1 MTFRSR
7 FQRAVRRRRGTRKAG
22 RGALRTDLPAAP
34 AGRTRFAAK
43 AAVAI
48 ASAILAAAWLVTT
61 PAGASA
67 APAPGAKAGGHHAM
81 APPRLPHRSV
91 ASILRAD
98 GRLRAGVSGS
108 FSPKGYRMVLGRHGA
123 PRFVRTGAAA
133 AGDTSWDDRFG
144 LPGVQNGIEV
154 SQVNAIAVVGSDVY
168 VGGIFTFAGDAP
180 HSYVA
185 EWDGQ
190 AWQNLS
196 GGVSGAPSG
205 ESPEVDALA
214 VSGTTLYVGGIF
226 TTAHNGATA
235 VTVHDVAAWNTQT
248 STWSALGAGIAA
260 GTTCSFCVVR
270 VDAFAVSGT
279 SVFAAGEFGKAG
291 TVAANSIALW
301 NGSAWSAL
309 GKGLYSC
316 TACSPVQAGDV
327 TSLALSGTTLYAG
340 GTFDHAGAVAAS
352 NVASWNT
359 GSSAWSALGSGVV
372 AGFEGG
378 VFALALNGT
387 SLIVGGDFTK
397 AGSVAVNSLAVWS
410 GSAWSALDGANSG
423 VTIGAATSGEEGQVL
438 ALLVSGTTLY
448 VGGNF
453 DHLQPGAVPTKGGLA
468 SFSLGTP
475 AWTVLPMEQA
485 TATVNS
491 FAAGPASGTYV
502 GGSFDTGGPLV
513 SGPYLDNIGLLTGST
528 WTALGQGVTYG
539 ENGHGFGI
547 VLAHGTAGE
556 YLGGWFNQTGSVQ
569 TNGISLWNGTT
580 WKSLGSGIAGGSGAT
595 GPMVFA
601 IAVNNSQVFIG
612 GDFSSVNGVKASNI
626 AVYSGGTWHAVGG
639 GTDAPVETLAI
650 NGGYVYA
657 GGGFST
663 AGGASTGAPVARWK
677 LGTAFT
683 SKAGWS
689 ALGPLFGG
697 GDVTSIAFDGQ
708 EVFLGGDIFDCV
720 VNSPCD
726 NGTSTGTV
734 PCETASGYDINGL
747 IMWDTQD
754 PGTWF
759 YPFGCGVTV
768 GSGATA
774 NPGDV
779 NSLLLVGKTLYIGGF
794 FDHAGI
800 TGASPNQVAA
810 MNIAGLNLTV
820 LDQTKTKWSKLG
832 TGVGNDNNGD
842 QVASLTTAGN
852 VLYAGGA
859 FSTAGGVAA
868 TGVAQWNLTTPA
880 WTALGSGLSCVSDD
894 CTSTY
899 ANAVDAAPSGIY
911 VAGNFGIAGVQGSD
925 NFALWHPPA
934 GS

>member
-1 MTFRSR
+1 MPVRSG
-7 FQRAVRRRRGTRKAG
+7 FQRAFHRHRRGEAGRDVPRMDLVPAPVRRI
-22 RGALRTDLPAAP
+22 
-34 AGRTRFAAK
+34 RFAAK
-43 AAVAI
+43 ALVAVLG
-48 ASAILAAAWLVTT
+48 AILAAAWLVTT
-61 PAGASA
+61 PAGASVTA
-67 APAPGAKAGGHHAM
+67 APGSARGGHQAV
-81 APPRLPHRSV
+81 ASPRLPHRSV

-98 GRLRAGVSGS
+98 GSLRPGAHGS
-108 FSPKGYRMVLGRHGA
+108 FSPKGYRMVLGHHGA
-123 PRFVRTGAAA
+123 PRFVRAGVAA

-144 LPGVQNGIEV
+144 LPGVQNGIEAT
-154 SQVNAIAVVGSDVY
+154 QVNAIAVNGSDVY
-168 VGGIFTFAGDAP
+168 VGGIFTSAGDAP

-235 VTVHDVAAWNTQT
+235 VTVDDVAAWNTQT
-248 STWSALGAGIAA
+248 SAWSALGTGVAA
-260 GTTCSFCVVR
+260 GTTCGFCVVK

-279 SVFAAGEFGKAG
+279 SVFAAGSFGKAG

-316 TACSPVQAGDV
+316 NICSPVQAGTV

-340 GTFDHAGAVAAS
+340 GTFDHAGTVAAN

-359 GSSAWSALGSGVV
+359 GSAAWSALGSGVV

-410 GSAWSALDGANSG
+410 GSAWSALDGAKSG
-423 VTIGAATSGEEGQVL
+423 VTIGTAASGAEGQVL

-453 DHLQPGAVPTKGGLA
+453 DHLQPGAVATKGGLA
-468 SFSLGTP
+468 SFSLSTP
-475 AWTVLPMEQA
+475 AWTVLPMAQA

-491 FAAGPASGTYV
+491 FAAGPGSGTYV

-513 SGPYLDNIGLLTGST
+513 SGLYLDNIGLLTGST
-528 WTALGQGVTYG
+528 WTALGQGVTNG
-539 ENGHGFGI
+539 ENGRGFGI
-547 VLAHGTAGE
+547 ALAHGTAGE
-556 YLGGWFNQTGSVQ
+556 YLGGSFDQTGSVL
-569 TNGISLWNGTT
+569 TNGVSLWNGTT

-601 IAVNNSQVFIG
+601 IAVNNTQVFIG
-612 GDFSSVNGVKASNI
+612 GDFSSVNGVAAKNI

-639 GTDAPVETLAI
+639 GTDSAVESLAI

-657 GGGFST
+657 GGGFSQ
-663 AGGASTGAPVARWK
+663 AGGANTGAPVARWK

-697 GDVTSIAFDGQ
+697 GDVTSIAFDGP
-708 EVFLGGDIFDCV
+708 EVFLGGNLLDCV

-726 NGTSTGTV
+726 NGTTTGTT

-747 IMWDTQD
+747 IMWDTTT
-754 PGTWF
+754 PGTWY

-768 GSGATA
+768 SSGATA
-774 NPGDV
+774 TPGTV
-779 NSLLLVGKTLYIGGF
+779 NSLLLVGKTLYVGGY
-794 FDHAGI
+794 FDHVGI
-800 TGASPNQVAA
+800 TGVSPNQVAA
-810 MNIAGLNLTV
+810 MNIASLNLTV

-852 VLYAGGA
+852 LLYAGGA

-880 WTALGSGLSCVSDD
+880 WSALGSGLSCVSDD

-934 GS
+934 G

>member
-1 MTFRSR
+1 MNLVP
-7 FQRAVRRRRGTRKAG
+7 APVRRI
-22 RGALRTDLPAAP
+22 
-34 AGRTRFAAK
+34 RFAAK
-43 AAVAI
+43 AVVA
-48 ASAILAAAWLVTT
+48 ALAAVLAAGWLVTA
-61 PAGASA
+61 PAGASVTA
-67 APAPGAKAGGHHAM
+67 APGSARGGHQAV
-81 APPRLPHRSV
+81 ASPRLAHRSV

-98 GRLRAGVSGS
+98 GSLRPGAHGS
-108 FSPKGYRMVLGRHGA
+108 FSPKGYRMVLGHHGA
-123 PRFVRTGAAA
+123 PRFVRTGVAA

-144 LPGVQNGIEV
+144 LPGVQNGIEAT
-154 SQVNAIAVVGSDVY
+154 QVNAIAVNGSDVY

-235 VTVHDVAAWNTQT
+235 VTVNNVAAWNTQT
-248 STWSALGAGIAA
+248 SAWSALGTGVVA
-260 GTTCSFCVVR
+260 GTTCGFCVVK

-279 SVFAAGEFGKAG
+279 SVFAAGSFGKAG

-316 TACSPVQAGDV
+316 NICSPVQAGTV

-340 GTFDHAGAVAAS
+340 GTFDHAGTVAAN

-359 GSSAWSALGSGVV
+359 GSAAWSALGSGVV

-423 VTIGAATSGEEGQVL
+423 VTIGTAASGAEGQVL

-453 DHLQPGAVPTKGGLA
+453 DHLQPGAVATKGGLA
-468 SFSLGTP
+468 SFNLSTP
-475 AWTVLPMEQA
+475 AWTVLPIAQA

-491 FAAGPASGTYV
+491 FAAGPGSGTYV

-513 SGPYLDNIGLLTGST
+513 SGLYLDNIGLLTGST
-528 WTALGQGVTYG
+528 WTALGQGVTNG
-539 ENGHGFGI
+539 ENGRGFGI
-547 VLAHGTAGE
+547 ALAHGTAGE
-556 YLGGWFNQTGSVQ
+556 YLGGSFDQTGSVQ
-569 TNGISLWNGTT
+569 TNGVSLWNGTT
-580 WKSLGSGIAGGSGAT
+580 WKSLGRGIAGGSGVA
-595 GPMVFA
+595 GPFVYA
-601 IAVNNSQVFIG
+601 IAVNNTQVFIG
-612 GDFSSVNGVKASNI
+612 GDFSSVNGVAAKNI

-639 GTDAPVETLAI
+639 GTDSAVESLAI

-697 GDVTSIAFDGQ
+697 GDVTSIAFDGP
-708 EVFLGGDIFDCV
+708 EVFLGGNLLDCV

-726 NGTSTGTV
+726 NGTTTGTT

-747 IMWDTQD
+747 IMWDTAT
-754 PGTWF
+754 PGTWY

-774 NPGDV
+774 TPGTV
-779 NSLLLVGKTLYIGGF
+779 NSLLLVGKTLYVGGY

-800 TGASPNQVAA
+800 TGVSPNQVTA
-810 MNIAGLNLTV
+810 MNIASLNLTV
-820 LDQTKTKWSKLG
+820 LDQNKTKWSKLG

-880 WTALGSGLSCVSDD
+880 WSALGSGLSCVSDD

-934 GS
+934 G

>member
-1 MTFRSR
+1 MSQRSKP
-7 FQRAVRRRRGTRKAG
+7 FV
-22 RGALRTDLPAAP
+22 PAAVL
-34 AGRTRFAAK
+34 
-43 AAVAI
+43 AAV
-48 ASAILAAAWLVTT
+48 LATIWLVMV
-61 PAGASA
+61 PAGAGLA
-67 APAPGAKAGGHHAM
+67 ATPGNGHRAV
-81 APPRLPHRSV
+81 AAPRLPHRSL
-91 ASILRAD
+91 ASILRSD
-98 GRLRAGVSGS
+98 GTLRTKGGSGN
-108 FSPKGYRMVLGRHGA
+108 FDPAGYRMVLGRHGA
-123 PRFVRTGAAA
+123 PRFVRTAAAA

-144 LPGVQNGIEV
+144 LPGVQDG
-154 SQVNAIAVVGSDVY
+154 QVNAIAVAGSDVY
-168 VGGIFTFAGDAP
+168 VGGTFTFAGDAP

-205 ESPEVDALA
+205 ETPEVDALA
-214 VSGTTLYVGGIF
+214 LNGTTLYVGGIF
-226 TTAHNGATA
+226 TTARNGSTA

-260 GTTCSFCVVR
+260 GSTCSFCVVR
-270 VDAFAVSGT
+270 VDAFALSGAG
-279 SVFAAGEFGKAG
+279 VYAAGEFGKAG

-327 TSLALSGTTLYAG
+327 TALAVSGTTLYAG
-340 GTFDHAGAVAAS
+340 GTFDHAGTVAAA

-359 GSSAWSALGSGVV
+359 GTSAWSALGSGVA

-378 VFALALNGT
+378 VFALALNGG

-397 AGSVAVNSLAVWS
+397 AGPVAVNSIAVWS
-410 GSAWSALDGANSG
+410 GSAWSALDGAKSG
-423 VTIGAATSGEEGQVL
+423 VTIGAGTGQEGQVL

-453 DHLQPGAVPTKGGLA
+453 DHLQPGGVATQGGLA
-468 SFSLGTP
+468 SFSLSTP
-475 AWTVLPMEQA
+475 AWTVLPMEAA

-491 FAAGPASGTYV
+491 FAGGASPGIYAGGA
-502 GGSFDTGGPLV
+502 FDTGGPLT
-513 SGPYLDNIGLLTGST
+513 SGLFVDNIGLLNGST

-539 ENGHGFGI
+539 ENARGFGI
-547 VLAHGTAGE
+547 ALAHGAAGE
-556 YLGGWFNQTGSVQ
+556 YVGGWFNQTGSVQ

-580 WKSLGSGIAGGSGAT
+580 WQSLGSGLAGGVSPT
-595 GPMVFA
+595 GPTVTA

-612 GDFSSVNGVKASNI
+612 GDFGSVNGVTASNI

-639 GTDAPVETLAI
+639 GTDAAVDSLAI
-650 NGGYVYA
+650 NGGYLYA
-657 GGGFST
+657 GGGFT
-663 AGGASTGAPVARWK
+663 KAGGTSTGAPVARWK

-708 EVFLGGDIFDCV
+708 LVFLGGDIFDCV

-726 NGTSTGTV
+726 NGTSTGTT

-747 IMWDTQD
+747 IMWNTQD

-759 YPFGCGVTV
+759 YPYGCGVTV

-774 NPGDV
+774 TPGDV
-779 NSLLLVGKTLYIGGF
+779 NSLLLVGKTLYAGGF

-820 LDQTKTKWSKLG
+820 LDQTKTRWSRLG

-842 QVASLTTAGN
+842 QVASLATAGN
-852 VLYAGGA
+852 VLYAGGL
-859 FSTAGGVAA
+859 FSSAGGAAA
-868 TGVAQWNLTTPA
+868 TGVAQWNLQTPG
-880 WTALGSGLSCVSDD
+880 WSALGSGLSCVSDD
-894 CTSTY
+894 CTGDY
-899 ANAVDAAPSGIY
+899 ANAVDAAPAGIY
-911 VAGNFGIAGVQGSD
+911 VAGNFGVAGVQGSG
-925 NFALWHPPA
+925 NFALWAPPA
-934 GS
+934 GG

>member
-1 MTFRSR
+1 MSK
-7 FQRAVRRRRGTRKAG
+7 AVVTA
-22 RGALRTDLPAAP
+22 
-34 AGRTRFAAK
+34 FA
-43 AAVAI
+43 
-48 ASAILAAAWLVTT
+48 AILATVWQLAG
-61 PAGASA
+61 PAGASLA
-67 APAPGAKAGGHHAM
+67 AVPASGLPGSHHVTAPAV
-81 APPRLPHRSV
+81 PHRSV

-98 GRLRAGVSGS
+98 GSLRPGAHGS
-108 FSPKGYRMVLGRHGA
+108 FSSKGYRMVLGHHGA
-123 PRFVRTGAAA
+123 PRFVHTGAAA
-133 AGDTSWDDRFG
+133 AGDTNWDDRFG
-144 LPGVQNGIEV
+144 LPGVQNGVEI
-154 SQVNAIAVVGSDVY
+154 SQANAIAVAGSDVY

-185 EWDGQ
+185 EWDGR

-196 GGVSGAPSG
+196 GGLSGAPSG

-214 VSGTTLYVGGIF
+214 VSGTSVYVGGIF

-235 VTVHDVAAWNTQT
+235 VAVHDVAAWNTQT

-260 GTTCSFCVVR
+260 GSTCSFCVVR

-340 GTFDHAGAVAAS
+340 GTFDHAGTVAAN

-410 GSAWSALDGANSG
+410 GSAWSALDGAKSG
-423 VTIGAATSGEEGQVL
+423 VTIGTAASGAEGQVL
-438 ALLVSGTTLY
+438 ALLVSGSTLY

-453 DHLQPGAVPTKGGLA
+453 DHLQPGAVATKGGLA
-468 SFSLGTP
+468 SFNLSTP
-475 AWTVLPMEQA
+475 AWTVLPMAQA

-513 SGPYLDNIGLLTGST
+513 SGLFLDNIGLLTGST
-528 WTALGQGVTYG
+528 WTALGQGVTNG
-539 ENGHGFGI
+539 ENGRGFGI
-547 VLAHGTAGE
+547 ALAHGPAGE
-556 YLGGWFNQTGSVQ
+556 YLGGSFSQAGSVQ

-580 WKSLGSGIAGGSGAT
+580 WQSLGSGLAGGSSTT

-601 IAVNNSQVFIG
+601 IAVSNSQVFIG
-612 GDFSSVNGVKASNI
+612 GDFSSVNGVNASNI

-639 GTDAPVETLAI
+639 GTDAPVDTLAI

-657 GGGFST
+657 GGGFSK

-677 LGTAFT
+677 LGTVFT
-683 SKAGWS
+683 NKAGWS
-689 ALGPLFGG
+689 ALGPLFGAG
-697 GDVTSIAFDGQ
+697 SVTSIAVDGQ

-720 VNSPCD
+720 VNSPCN

-768 GSGATA
+768 GSGATGT
-774 NPGDV
+774 PGDV
-779 NSLLLVGKTLYIGGF
+779 NSLLLVGNTLYVGGF

-800 TGASPNQVAA
+800 AGGVSPNQVAA
-810 MNIAGLNLTV
+810 MNIASLNLTV
-820 LDQTKTKWSKLG
+820 LDQTKTKWSRLG
-832 TGVGNDNNGD
+832 TGVGNDSNGD
-842 QVASLTTAGN
+842 SVGSLATAGN
-852 VLYAGGA
+852 VLYVGGQ

-868 TGVAQWNLTTPA
+868 TGVAQWNLTTPG
-880 WTALGSGLSCVSDD
+880 WSALGSGLSCVSDD
-894 CTSTY
+894 CNGTY
-899 ANAVDAAPSGIY
+899 ANAVDSAPGGIF

-925 NFALWHPPA
+925 SFALWHPPA
-934 GS
+934 GG